1 MKQLFFSL
9 AIMLAAS
16 TVMGQS
22 DEKTVKEILEKFQAA
37 LKSKDPVAVEPLL
50 AENFRFQTS
59 GLAMTRAQR
68 IESIKLGQVRYG
80 PFKEED
86 VKIVIYGTMA
96 QATIKTEVTYNVK
109 GSDKDPTV
117 SMAYL
122 TFSKK
127 GDQWQLSGECA
138 GGGCVR

>member
-9 AIMLAAS
+9 AIMLATS

-22 DEKTVKEILEKFQAA
+22 DEKAVKEILEKFQAA

-50 AENFRFQTS
+50 ADNFSFQTS

-68 IESIKLGQVRYG
+68 IESIKVGQVRYG
-80 PFKEED
+80 PFKDED
-86 VKIVIYGTMA
+86 VKISIAGTYATVI
-96 QATIKTEVTYNVK
+96 IKTNVTFSVK
-109 GSDKDPTV
+109 GSDKDATV

>member
-16 TVMGQS
+16 TALGQS
-22 DEKTVKEILEKFQAA
+22 DEKAVKQILDKFLAA
-37 LKSKDPVAVEPLL
+37 LKSKDPGPMEPLL
-50 AENFRFQTS
+50 ADNFSFVTS
-59 GLAMTRAQR
+59 GLGLTRAQR

-80 PFKEED
+80 LFKEED
-86 VKIVIYGTMA
+86 VKIVIYGTIA
-96 QATIKTEVTYNVK
+96 QATIKTDVSYSNK
-109 GSDKDPTV
+109 GSDKDATV